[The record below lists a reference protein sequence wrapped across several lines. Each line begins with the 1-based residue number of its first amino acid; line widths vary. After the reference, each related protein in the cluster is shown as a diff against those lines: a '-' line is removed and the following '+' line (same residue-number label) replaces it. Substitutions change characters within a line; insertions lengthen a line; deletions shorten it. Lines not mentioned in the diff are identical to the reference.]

1 MEVTDELRAAL
12 RELIANP
19 SNPAISADDANRLIE
34 LGLAAPWGS
43 LITITRAGRVAA
55 FADDGKS
62 AT

>member
-19 SNPAISADDANRLIE
+19 SNPAIFADDANRLIE
-34 LGLAAPWGS
+34 LGLAALWGS
-43 LITITRAGRVAA
+43 LITITRAGRVVA
-55 FADDGKS
+55 FANDGKS